1 MYKIFIVEINKMKDP
16 VKIISMLLAIFLLT
30 GMVSVFEFNMM
41 FKNINSNFQE
51 EYMLFN
57 LTFVLI
63 KIMLPIILILLTTS
77 IFAGEYASGNLKS
90 FLICGINRKKYYWG
104 KIIYILAITIIFTL
118 VIFFALSLPCFI
130 IGNIRFFFSE
140 AFFKIFFLYLAAGVG
155 TIPIILVTVFISFL
169 LNDFEKTITCS
180 LVVLFLSLTCDS
192 VMEHSFYGLTGIL
205 SNCNLFYAGSLK
217 NIFTAFVIGILYFLL
232 LNVINLSIFER
243 KDIWS

>member
-1 MYKIFIVEINKMKDP
+1 MYKIFITEMNKMKDP
-16 VKIISMLLAIFLLT
+16 VKMISIILVIFLLT
-30 GMVSVFEFNMM
+30 GMVSIFEFNMM
-41 FKNINSNFQE
+41 FKDTNYNFQE

-77 IFAGEYASGNLKS
+77 IFAGEYSSGNMKS
-90 FLICGINRKKYYWG
+90 FLLCGINREKYYWG
-104 KIIYILAITIIFTL
+104 KIIYLLVVTIIFTV
-118 VIFFALSLPCFI
+118 VIFFALSLPCLF
-130 IGNIRFFFSE
+130 IGNTEFFFSK
-140 AFFKIFFLYLAAGVG
+140 AFLKIFFLYLAAGIG

-205 SNCNLFYAGSLK
+205 SNSNLLYSGSLK
-217 NIFTAFVIGILYFLL
+217 NISAVIIICSLYFFV
-232 LNVINLSIFER
+232 LNVINLFVFKR